1 MTTAIIRLKKICR
14 NYFREVLEISI
25 RAVLLLISTVVLS
38 LIVLYFYNILWHIF
52 GMTYSGKKFIMLHPV
67 AMNMVSKI
75 MSSDLFEVSI
85 DTTFSS
91 FTICLIISAICQVS
105 HIARYLYLPQSI
117 IVKILFW
124 GMPLTAVVSMYIN
137 DQIKFAHWSYTIPLT
152 IVPTL
157 CVFTYCF
164 SFSEA
169 LLPELGAVIVNIF
182 HGLKDFF
189 SLAPH
194 RQ

>member
-1 MTTAIIRLKKICR
+1 MTTTIIRLKKICR
-14 NYFREVLEISI
+14 NYSREVLETSI
-25 RAVLLLISTVVLS
+25 RAILLLISTVVLS

-105 HIARYLYLPQSI
+105 HITRYFYLPQSI

-124 GMPLTAVVSMYIN
+124 GMPITAVVSMYIN
-137 DQIKFAHWSYTIPLT
+137 DEIKFAHWSYTIPLT

-169 LLPELGAVIVNIF
+169 LLPELGAVIVKIF